1 MNWWVTSAMEGGVIV
16 LGSWVFWV
24 IFSICLH
31 ELAHGYAAIW
41 QGDDTP
47 RATGHMTWNP
57 LVHMGP
63 TSLLFFAILGIAWG
77 AMPVNPYNFR
87 SRYGDAI
94 VAVAGPLTNALLMI
108 LCVIG
113 SVVWVLT
120 AQGVGEPYYKNVLIF
135 FELGAMLNAVLMVFN
150 LLPVPPLDG
159 SKILADFVPS
169 YGRLWEGERG
179 AIVGLM
185 VFALVFF
192 YSGSFV
198 FKAGQRVVDTVE
210 SVIVNAIAPAK
221 STRP

>member
-1 MNWWVTSAMEGGVIV
+1 MNWWVTSALEGGVIV

-31 ELAHGYAAIW
+31 ELAHGYAALW

-47 RATGHMTWNP
+47 RASGHMTMNP

-87 SRYGDAI
+87 SRYGEAI
-94 VAVAGPLTNALLMI
+94 VAAAGPATNAILML

-113 SVVWVLT
+113 SVVWVL
-120 AQGVGEPYYKNVLIF
+120 AAKGIGEPYYSNVLIF
-135 FELGAMLNAVLMVFN
+135 LELGAMLNAVLMLFN

-159 SKILADFVPS
+159 SKILSDFVPA
-169 YGRLWEGERG
+169 YGRLWEGEKG
-179 AIVGLM
+179 AVAGLIVFGLI
-185 VFALVFF
+185 FF
-192 YSGSFV
+192 YSGGIV
-198 FKAGQRVVDTVE
+198 FGAARKVVGVVE
-210 SVIVNAIAPAK
+210 NAVVSAIAPA
-221 STRP
+221 SSSNP

>member
-1 MNWWVTSAMEGGVIV
+1 MNWWVTSALEGGVIV

-31 ELAHGYAAIW
+31 ELAHGYAALW

-47 RATGHMTWNP
+47 RATGHMTMNP

-94 VAVAGPLTNALLMI
+94 VAAAGPMTNAILML

-113 SVVWVLT
+113 SVVWVL
-120 AQGVGEPYYKNVLIF
+120 AAKAIGEPYYSNVLIF
-135 FELGAMLNAVLMVFN
+135 LELGAMLNAVLMLFN

-159 SKILADFVPS
+159 SKILSDFVPA
-169 YGRLWEGERG
+169 YGRLWEGEKG
-179 AIVGLM
+179 AVAGLIVFGLI
-185 VFALVFF
+185 FF
-192 YSGSFV
+192 YSGGIV
-198 FKAGQRVVDTVE
+198 FSAARKVVGVVE
-210 SVIVNAIAPAK
+210 GAVVSAIAPK
-221 STRP
+221 SSSNP

>member
-1 MNWWVTSAMEGGVIV
+1 
-16 LGSWVFWV
+16 V

-94 VAVAGPLTNALLMI
+94 VAAAGPATNAILMV

-113 SVVWVLT
+113 SVVWILT
-120 AQGVGEPYYKNVLIF
+120 AQGLGDPYFKNVLRF
-135 FELGAMLNAVLMVFN
+135 LELGAMLNAVLMLFN

-159 SKILADFVPS
+159 GRILADFVPA
-169 YGRLWEGERG
+169 YGRLWQTEKG
-179 AIVGLM
+179 AIAGLLIFGLLFFSAGPS
-185 VFALVFF
+185 VFRAGDALV
-192 YSGSFV
+192 GFV
-198 FKAGQRVVDTVE
+198 EKAVVA
-210 SVIVNAIAPAK
+210 AIAPK
-221 STRP
+221 SQPSP

>member
-1 MNWWVTSAMEGGVIV
+1 MNWWVTSAMEGGIIV

-94 VAVAGPLTNALLMI
+94 VAAAGPMTNAVLMV
-108 LCVIG
+108 LCVIA
-113 SVVWVLT
+113 SVAWVLT
-120 AQGVGEPYYKNVLIF
+120 AKGLGEPYYTNVLIF
-135 FELGAMLNAVLMVFN
+135 FELGAMLNAVLMIFN

-159 SKILADFVPS
+159 SKILADFVPA
-169 YGRLWEGERG
+169 YGRLWEGEKG
-179 AIVGLM
+179 AIAGLL
-185 VFALVFF
+185 VFGLVFF

-198 FKAGQRVVDTVE
+198 FGVGRKVVTAVETVVVD
-210 SVIVNAIAPAK
+210 AISP
-221 STRP
+221 TRSGTP

>member
-120 AQGVGEPYYKNVLIF
+120 AGGVGEPYFKNVLIF

-169 YGRLWEGERG
+169 YGRLWEGEKG

-210 SVIVNAIAPAK
+210 RVIVNAVAPA
-221 STRP
+221 SGTRP